1 KAVFLLPYKAMV
13 NEKYEDFSA
22 IYGDR
27 LNLRIARSSGDWQDQ
42 VGDVLRGKYDIA
54 FFTYEKF
61 LSRSVTS
68 PHILN
73 QIGLVVLDEAQF
85 ITEPGRG
92 MVVEL
97 LLTSLVSARLRGISP
112 QLLAL
117 SAVIGDINGFDRWL
131 DCGLLTTTDRPVPLT
146 EGVLDRSGSWRFK
159 GAGDEVGV
167 EQMLDRWAIQQ
178 RGRNQSSQ
186 DMIVPLV
193 RHLVGQ
199 GEKVIVF

>member
-1 KAVFLLPYKAMV
+1 AAVNEHGVLDGNSLLVVAPTSAGKTFVGEMAALKAITEGRKAVFLLPYKALV

-22 IYGDR
+22 IYGER
-27 LNLRIARSSGDWQDQ
+27 LNLRIARCSGDWQDQ

-61 LSRSVTS
+61 LSLSVTS

-146 EGVLDRSGSWRFK
+146 EGVL
-159 GAGDEVGV
+159 
-167 EQMLDRWAIQQ
+167 
-178 RGRNQSSQ
+178 
-186 DMIVPLV
+186 
-193 RHLVGQ
+193 
-199 GEKVIVF
+199 